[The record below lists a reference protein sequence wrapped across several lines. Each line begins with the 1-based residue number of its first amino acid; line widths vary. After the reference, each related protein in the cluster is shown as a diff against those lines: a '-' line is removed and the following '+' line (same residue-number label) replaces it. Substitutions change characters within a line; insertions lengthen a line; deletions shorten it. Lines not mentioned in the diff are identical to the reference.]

1 MITAVIGA
9 AGFVGNRLVETIHL
23 EGGTV
28 VPVVRTPARL
38 ALPARFAVDWRLGDA
53 LDVRSL
59 AEALRGC
66 DTAVHAALGDTR
78 QIELMPAVF
87 AAAAA
92 RAGVKRVVY
101 LSTASVHGQAPE
113 PGTDESTPLHT
124 RHRLGYNNAKVR
136 AEQAF
141 FRACRRHRLDGFA
154 LRPGIVHGPRSRWI
168 ADTAR
173 DLREGRAWLVSP
185 DGGVCNAI
193 HVDNLV
199 AAVRA
204 ALHAP
209 AHQAGP
215 YLVGDEETVTWRDFI
230 STIAADLGIDP
241 ASVTVFPRAPVVPE
255 DRRARLAKWIFR
267 PGLRPLFPL
276 VPARVKRTGKLVLSA
291 MQSAPPPP
299 VWRMRDPAGPRVTEE
314 LSLLQQC
321 RWKLPHTRATRLLGY
336 HPPLTFADG
345 MARSLA
351 WLAFA
356 EGRATPTFTP

>member
-23 EGGTV
+23 DGGAV

-38 ALPARFAVDWRLGDA
+38 ALPARFAVNWRLGDA
-53 LDVRSL
+53 LNVRSL

-66 DTAVHAALGDTR
+66 DTAVHAALGDPS
-78 QIELMPAVF
+78 QIERMPAIF

-92 RAGVKRVVY
+92 QAGVKRVVY

-113 PGTDESTPLHT
+113 PGTDEGSPLHT
-124 RHRLGYNNAKVR
+124 RHRLDYNNAKVR
-136 AEQAF
+136 AERSF

-154 LRPGIVHGPRSRWI
+154 LRPGIVYGPRSRWI
-168 ADTAR
+168 ADSAQ
-173 DLREGRAWLVSP
+173 DLREGRAWLVAP
-185 DGGVCNAI
+185 DGGICNAI

-209 AHQAGP
+209 SRDAGA
-215 YLVGDEETVTWRDFI
+215 YLVGDEETVTWRDFLER
-230 STIAADLGIDP
+230 IAAAVGVGMDT
-241 ASVTVFPRAPVVPE
+241 VTVFPRPPAAPP
-255 DRRARLAKWIFR
+255 DRKPRLAKWIFR
-267 PGLRPLFPL
+267 PALRPLFPL
-276 VPARVKRTGKLVLSA
+276 VPAGVKRTGKVVLQA

-299 VWRMRDPAGPRVTEE
+299 AWRLRDPAGPRLTEE
-314 LSLLQQC
+314 LCLLQQC
-321 RWKLPHTRATRLLGY
+321 RWKLPHARAAQRLGY
-336 HPPLTFADG
+336 RPPLRFADG

-356 EGRATPTFTP
+356 EGRTPSPFSP